1 MKNKI
6 LTIICILILVLMW
19 STIVNAKQISVGF
32 TVPHLRS
39 EYWVLEYEGVKER
52 IAEYGGTVS
61 GFNAENDVSKQ
72 IDACENFIQMGVDV
86 IILNPVDSYG
96 LIPAVKK
103 ANEAGIPVIT
113 VGGKVMEGDIITYI
127 FEDHVKGGRN
137 GAQYIVE
144 QLNGKGKVAMFTFP
158 FANWGLEFEEG
169 ALSVFDKYPE
179 IEIVANDGNAWR
191 DGGPQGIVSAIENI
205 LLVHPDLNAV
215 WGFADNPAYNA
226 MKALQQ
232 KKRED
237 IIVVGFNGFNFVLKA
252 IKEGSPF
259 KGTSMQNFLETGQLA
274 GQVAIR
280 IFEGKKVPEV
290 IEVPAI
296 WVTKVDLDKVDLD
309 KEFWDKLT
317 TEELE
322 EKYGLADLD

>member
-1 MKNKI
+1 MKKNI

-19 STIVNAKQISVGF
+19 STIIDAKQISVGF

-39 EYWVLEYEGVKER
+39 EYWVLEYEGVKEI

-61 GFNAENDVSKQ
+61 GFNAENDISKQ
-72 IDACENFIQMGVDV
+72 INACENFIQMGVDA
-86 IILNPVDSYG
+86 IILNPIDSHG

-103 ANEAGIPVIT
+103 ANEAGVPVIT
-113 VGGKVMEGDIITYI
+113 VGGKVLEGDIATYI

-137 GAQYIVE
+137 GAQYIAE
-144 QLNGKGKVAMFTFP
+144 QLNGKGKVAMFTYP

-191 DGGPQGIVSAIENI
+191 NGGPEGIVSAMENI
-205 LLVHPDLNAV
+205 LLAHPDLKAV
-215 WGFADNPAYNA
+215 WGFADNPAYSA
-226 MKALQQ
+226 MKALKQ

-237 IIVVGFNGFNFVLKA
+237 IIVVGFNGFDFVLEA

-259 KGTSMQNFLETGQLA
+259 KGTSMQNFVETGRLA
-274 GQVAIR
+274 GLVAIR
-280 IFEGKKVPEV
+280 LFEGKEVPEL
-290 IEVPAI
+290 IEVPAV
-296 WVTKVDLDKVDLD
+296 WVTKDDLDKIDLGG
-309 KEFWDKLT
+309 EIWDKLT
-317 TEELE
+317 TDELE

>member
-6 LTIICILILVLMW
+6 LTIICILIVVFMW

-39 EYWVLEYEGVKER
+39 EYWALEYEGVKER

-86 IILNPVDSYG
+86 IILNPIDSYG

-113 VGGKVMEGDIITYI
+113 VGGKVMEGDTITYI
-127 FEDHVKGGRN
+127 FEDHVKAGRN

-144 QLNGKGKVAMFTFP
+144 QLNGKGKVAMFTYP

-179 IEIVANDGNAWR
+179 IEIVAKDGNAWR
-191 DGGPQGIVSAIENI
+191 DGGPEGIVSAMENI
-205 LLVHPDLNAV
+205 LLAHPDLNAV
-215 WGFADNPAYNA
+215 WSFADNPSYNA
-226 MKALQQ
+226 MKAVQQ

-237 IIVVGFNGFNFVLKA
+237 IIIVGFNGFDFVLKA

-259 KGTSMQNFLETGQLA
+259 KGTSMQNFKEIGQLA

-280 IFEGKKVPEV
+280 IFEGKKVPEL

-296 WVTKVDLDKVDLD
+296 WVTKEDLDKLDLD
-309 KEFWDKLT
+309 KLWDKLT